1 MLVVLPQV
9 FKTSRQEYSFH
20 INTHLELRVANHMP
34 RIGSSAAVIQ
44 SSIRNV
50 AAGSLFALGQSAGAG
65 GMSLAAA
72 NIAAQAGGVLTGM
85 GSAGFAW
92 LKTNN
97 CTE

>member
-1 MLVVLPQV
+1 
-9 FKTSRQEYSFH
+9 
-20 INTHLELRVANHMP
+20 MP

-65 GMSLAAA
+65 GMGLAAA